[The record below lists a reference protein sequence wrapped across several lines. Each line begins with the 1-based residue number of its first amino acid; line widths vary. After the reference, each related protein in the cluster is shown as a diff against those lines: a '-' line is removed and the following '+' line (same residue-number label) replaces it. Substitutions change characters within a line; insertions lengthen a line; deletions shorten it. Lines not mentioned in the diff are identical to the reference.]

1 MERWAHRSCKMRCVK
16 LCLLINELCLC
27 PSLRSHHYVLKKNY
41 TKNLM
46 LCVLLYASIN
56 CIGLHIVHFWF
67 GFKAVLWT
75 KIRLLPASSIRR
87 CSSPGWRKASSL
99 HERICVPTS
108 SELVAS
114 ILALSSFRLTPAME
128 ATSLMSSSSLSSQRS
143 GKEMKLKLLQIRLD

>member
-1 MERWAHRSCKMRCVK
+1 MRV
-16 LCLLINELCLC
+16 
-27 PSLRSHHYVLKKNY
+27 VLVSPFYNPAIMCWKK
-41 TKNLM
+41 TTQKTW
-46 LCVLLYASIN
+46 CFVSSFTPPFCTIN
-56 CIGLHIVHFWF
+56 CIVPHIVHFWLRF
-67 GFKAVLWT
+67 RAVLWT

-99 HERICVPTS
+99 HERICVPTR

-143 GKEMKLKLLQIRLD
+143 GKGQQGVEIKTSSDWIRLD